1 MLKFTILPLD
11 LESQS
16 VDLHLTETE
25 ITCGFVVYELTLLGP
40 ALERDIVLVDLVL
53 QGHDFV
59 ALILDLLN
67 VLLFS
72 DSLLLNS
79 IRIQLHKTLKILTLR
94 LYVLHHL
101 QHRKLLCLLH
111 LDASLS
117 FPDLFLDLRK
127 INLRWHSVQ
136 RLSRST
142 TEHRS

>member
-1 MLKFTILPLD
+1 MLKFTILSLN

-16 VDLHLTETE
+16 VNLHLTETE
-25 ITCGFVVYELTLLGP
+25 VTRGFIEDELTLLGP
-40 ALERDIVLVDLVL
+40 TFGRYVVFVDLVL

-72 DSLLLNS
+72 DPLLLNS
-79 IRIQLHKTLKILTLR
+79 IRIQLYKTLKILTLR
-94 LYVLHHL
+94 LYMLHHL
-101 QHRKLLCLLH
+101 EHRKLLSLFH

-117 FPDLFLDLRK
+117 FPDLFLDLSQ

-136 RLSRST
+136 RLSRSA
-142 TEHRS
+142 TEH